1 MGEHKTTTLI
11 RTGVG
16 STDPSERKRWL
27 LIKHR
32 DQHADPSWDIES
44 PELDHSVLSVA
55 AQDRHQECMDG
66 TERRGILRD
75 RH

>member
-1 MGEHKTTTLI
+1 MQSTTEPHG
-11 RTGVG
+11 RTKQPRSCDGRG

-44 PELDHSVLSVA
+44 LELDHSVHSA
-55 AQDRHQECMDG
+55 AR
-66 TERRGILRD
+66 
-75 RH
+75 